1 MLFCQGS
8 VFKTLFNLA
17 LLNAALLCVFFLFF
31 LRVFLRMSE
40 PQLVL
45 MFGFSPN
52 KAVRWK
58 ATPYDGR
65 VFLNRGTYSL
75 SNGNRTEMHVLKG
88 FCLECRL
95 KMAPPDF
102 SFYFTFSQN
111 SFIERQL
118 SLYAVRP
125 FVSSHITEALWKNSK
140 KNKCY
145 WGAGVKLCLRASEQ
159 LRTYDLCETLSY
171 LERCI

>member
-17 LLNAALLCVFFLFF
+17 LLNAALLCVCVVFF
-31 LRVFLRMSE
+31 LRVFLRLSE

-58 ATPYDGR
+58 VTPYNDR

-75 SNGNRTEMHVLKG
+75 SNGNRTEMLLFYTPRSESVLFRVSSEDG
-88 FCLECRL
+88 SSRFFFLL
-95 KMAPPDF
+95 
-102 SFYFTFSQN
+102 YIFTN

-125 FVSSHITEALWKNSK
+125 FVSSHITEALWTNFK

-145 WGAGVKLCLRASEQ
+145 WGAGVKLCLRAAEQ
-159 LRTYDLCETLSY
+159 LRT
-171 LERCI
+171 